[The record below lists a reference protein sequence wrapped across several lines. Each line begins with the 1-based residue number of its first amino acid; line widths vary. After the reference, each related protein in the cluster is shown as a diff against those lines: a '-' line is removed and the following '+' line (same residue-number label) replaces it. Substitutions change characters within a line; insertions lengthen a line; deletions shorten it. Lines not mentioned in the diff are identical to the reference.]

1 MSLLPLKTKF
11 KERRKLN
18 LLNYN
23 IKPINVKE
31 YFNLFPSYNT
41 HKKQIISILTPT
53 MYDKNFNNIR
63 INNDT
68 LDSSTLFSSFR
79 KYKSN
84 STISIHNNNN
94 INNNKNNNSSIN
106 NNKSL
111 NLISLKK
118 HNFIFNEKNLKKKL
132 ENLYKDIFK
141 DENKIFKKQKI
152 ELNNKYNLIYSDN
165 EDEYRERLQKL
176 NKYKLSKGHNLIHD
190 YSIDNFAGKVK
201 KKVETLKNKIKYMKS
216 VIDYS
221 YPIIV
226 SEKNK
231 VKSSNNKLNSVKS
244 CPTYLEIEKK
254 RNEINQRF
262 KNYISNSINITNLK
276 EYK

>member
-141 DENKIFKKQKI
+141 DENKI
-152 ELNNKYNLIYSDN
+152 N

-254 RNEINQRF
+254 RNEINQKF

>member
-1 MSLLPLKTKF
+1 MNNQK
-11 KERRKLN
+11 
-18 LLNYN
+18 
-23 IKPINVKE
+23 IVQ
-31 YFNLFPSYNT
+31 
-41 HKKQIISILTPT
+41 KKQILLDEKKSP
-53 MYDKNFNNIR
+53 MNNFR
-63 INNDT
+63 HVFMKEE
-68 LDSSTLFSSFR
+68 LKLFSTNNKYKKDISSNKCSSAYNDNKKKKSIDLSEANTTYLSSFIN
-79 KYKSN
+79 KKSN
-84 STISIHNNNN
+84 SVKNIHPIRNDYIPLNM
-94 INNNKNNNSSIN
+94 IKRKKEKLILNKDF
-106 NNKSL
+106 L
-111 NLISLKK
+111 NLK
-118 HNFIFNEKNLKKKL
+118 F
-132 ENLYKDIFK
+132 KDIFK
-141 DENKIFKKQKI
+141 NENKIFKQKKEI
-152 ELNNKYNLIYSDN
+152 INNKYNLIYSEN
-165 EDEYRERLQKL
+165 EKEYRERLQKL

-254 RNEINQRF
+254 RNEINQKFR
-262 KNYISNSINITNLK
+262 NYISNSINITNFK